1 MKNDLDKRL
10 EQERKLREKIPK
22 ENLQQLSDDIENLQ
36 QLSDDIENLSDK
48 KLKEIAEKWCNL
60 VGEYPTNTT
69 LNAFMMGAK
78 IAIIANNG
86 WFKPKESN

>member
-22 ENLQQLSDDIENLQ
+22 ENLQ

-86 WFKPKESN
+86 WFKPKQR

>member
-22 ENLQQLSDDIENLQ
+22 ENLQQLSDDIENL
-36 QLSDDIENLSDK
+36 SDK
-48 KLKEIAEKWCNL
+48 ELKEIAEKWCNL

-86 WFKPKESN
+86 WFKPKQR